1 MLQWNKIFHPVSG
14 MQPEMLSRFRSITRW
29 PLRIMAAIALLALMA
44 PFLANDQPYY
54 VIYKGHHLFPALS
67 ISNAAVVTDPETGK
81 SERLQYDIVDW
92 KILPV
97 STIIFAPVPYS
108 PNKSDLLNADYI
120 APGGY
125 QQFETAEGKIIPS
138 PVRFRHWLGTGK
150 TGNDVLAG
158 LIHGTRVSF
167 TVGIFAMLIA
177 GMIGI
182 FLGAMAGYYGDYTL
196 TITNGRMIMLFCGFL
211 PAWFYGFTI
220 RGYTLSDA
228 LENSFFSGF
237 CQFLLSI
244 AIFITILFLFYRL
257 GGMLERIKWFKQKK
271 RLPLD
276 SIVSR
281 IIEIFISLPR
291 LLLVI
296 TLAAITRPSFLNLI
310 LLLGFTL
317 WTEIARLMRAEFLRL
332 RELDYITA
340 ARSLGYSN
348 TRIIFIHALPNG
360 IGPVLVSLAFGAAS
374 AILAESSLSFLG
386 IGIPQDVVTWG
397 SLLASGTENTTAW
410 WLIVFPGFAIFITIF
425 IYNLLG
431 EGIRKTL
438 MPEAGKK

>member
-1 MLQWNKIFHPVSG
+1 MFQWNKIFQPVSG
-14 MQPEMLSRFRSITRW
+14 IQPEMIARFRNLTRW
-29 PLRIMAAIALLALMA
+29 PLRVMAAIALLALIA
-44 PFLANDQPYY
+44 PFLANDLPYY
-54 VIYKGHHLFPALS
+54 AVYKGHHLFPALS
-67 ISNAAVVTDPETGK
+67 FSNSAVITDPQTGK
-81 SERLQYDIVDW
+81 TERLQYDIVDW

-97 STIIFAPVPYS
+97 SSIIFPPVPYS
-108 PNKSDLLNADYI
+108 PNNSDLHNADYI

-150 TGNDVLAG
+150 TGNDVLSG

-167 TVGIFAMLIA
+167 TVGIIAMLIA

-196 TITNGRMIMLFCGFL
+196 TITNGRMLALLCGFI

-220 RGYTLSDA
+220 RRYTLSDS
-228 LENSFFSGF
+228 LELSVISGF
-237 CQFLLSI
+237 CQFLLSVM
-244 AIFITILFLFYRL
+244 IFVTILFLFYHL
-257 GGMLERIKWFKQKK
+257 GGMLERFRWFSQKK
-271 RLPLD
+271 RLPVD

-281 IIEIFISLPR
+281 VIEIFISLPR

-310 LLLGFTL
+310 LLLGFTS

-348 TRIIFIHALPNG
+348 RRIIFIHALPNG
-360 IGPVLVSLAFGAAS
+360 IGPVLVALAFGAAS

-386 IGIPQDVVTWG
+386 IGVPQDVVTWG
-397 SLLASGTENTTAW
+397 SLLASGTENTSAW

-431 EGIRKTL
+431 EGLRKTL
-438 MPEAGKK
+438 MPEGGKK